1 MMREFKALSPKGLA
15 DESDASFFSEE
26 PVVTVKESKRRITIS
41 YVFPGFYMVDESQT
55 VEGSEVPFKQIAI
68 EGAGFI
74 GDNGKPQLPSFG
86 RYVQIPFGCEY
97 KVTVYEGEPV
107 EFDRILVKPAQAE
120 LTDNPDQDVAFAYDK
135 ETYSSNN
142 LFPAELARV
151 SAPYQI
157 DGYTALLLHVCPL
170 QYNPVKNRLV
180 GYSNIDITIDLTEKK
195 DKIEEHPFPDP
206 EGGLEGFGNLFLN
219 PRRHI
224 ERRLSVKPQ
233 LLPIP
238 SRLERVGPELLII
251 YHHNFK
257 DAAKKLNLWKSMNGL
272 RSDIVSIDS
281 IPNYGVATDD
291 AERVTALKAY
301 IRKAKRLRVSRG
313 RFQIPR
319 LRYVLLFGDV
329 DMIASETIS
338 DDSVSGGGWGPVNIS
353 DYYYGTSKDPDSPT
367 EMVFPYLAV
376 GRIPVRTAEEGS
388 SVVDQ
393 IIQYEKNPPCDPDYY
408 HRLTFAA
415 LFQDKPRWDS
425 PCDGRAARAYM
436 RTMEAIRDRMVSLGF
451 DVTRVYVKDCP
462 DTDMEYFSDGTAVPQ
477 EVKDAVVDGETA
489 TGMLVSETSEGQ
501 LLIAHRDHGMQE
513 GWHMPSFT
521 RQHLNHVTSD
531 APSVFFSL
539 NCQTGWFDRPANRE
553 SFAESMLR
561 IKGGAP
567 SLIAATRNSSTTHN
581 DEMMKALF
589 DALWGGVLPTFPS
602 SETASYA
609 VKNNRLGDILNYGKS
624 YLPIASNS
632 DAFNKDHFEIYHV
645 IGDPS
650 LELWKE
656 EPRTIGMRARYL
668 TRGRRGGVLSISL
681 DHCPK
686 GSVVTIWN
694 REKLIKRIEPSSTQI
709 TLSLKDISLLVRP
722 VKFVSKFPRL
732 FVCFGAPG
740 YRFRQARVHMV

>member
-1 MMREFKALSPKGLA
+1 MREFKALSPRGLA
-15 DESDASFFSEE
+15 DASDASFFSEE

-41 YVFPGFYMVDESQT
+41 YLFPGFYTIDESRT
-55 VEGSEVPFKQIAI
+55 VEGNEVPFQQINI

-74 GDNGKPQLPSFG
+74 GENGKPQLPSFG
-86 RYVQIPFGCEY
+86 RYVQIPFGCDY
-97 KVTVYEGEPV
+97 KVTVYEGDPV
-107 EFDRILVKPAQAE
+107 EFDKILVKPTQAE
-120 LTDNPDQDVAFAYDK
+120 LTDNPDQQYAFAYDK
-135 ETYSSNN
+135 ETYSANK
-142 LFPAELARV
+142 LFPSELACV
-151 SAPYQI
+151 SEPYQI

-170 QYNPVKNRLV
+170 QYNPAKNRLI
-180 GYSNIDITIDLTEKK
+180 GYSNIDITIDLTEKR
-195 DKIEEHPFPDP
+195 DGVDEHPFPDP
-206 EGGLEGFGNLFLN
+206 ENGLEGFGNLFLN

-224 ERRLSVKPQ
+224 ERRLHVKPH
-233 LLPIP
+233 LRPIP

-251 YHHNFK
+251 YHPTFK
-257 DAAKKLNLWKSMNGL
+257 SAAKKLNLWKRMNGL
-272 RSDIVSIDS
+272 RSDVVSIES
-281 IPNYGVATDD
+281 VPNYSAAPHDED
-291 AERVTALKAY
+291 RVTALKTY

-338 DDSVSGGGWGPVNIS
+338 NDSVSGGVWGPVNIS
-353 DYYYGTSKDPDSPT
+353 DYYYATSKDPESPT
-367 EMVFPYLAV
+367 EMVFPCLAL
-376 GRIPVRTAEEGS
+376 GRIPVRTAEEGA
-388 SVVDQ
+388 SVADQ

-408 HRLTFAA
+408 QRLTFAA
-415 LFQDKPRWDS
+415 LFQDKQRWDS
-425 PCDGRAARAYM
+425 PCDGRASRAYM
-436 RTMEAIRDRMVSLGF
+436 RTMEDIRERMVALGF

-462 DTDMEYFSDGTAVPQ
+462 DSEMTHFSDGTVVPQ

-489 TGMLVSETSEGQ
+489 TGMLISETSEGQ

-521 RQHLNHVTSD
+521 RQHLNNITSN
-531 APSVFFSL
+531 APSIFFSL
-539 NCQTGWFDRPANRE
+539 NCQTGWFDRAANRE
-553 SFAESMLR
+553 SFAENLLR

-567 SLIAATRNSSTTHN
+567 SLIAATRNSSTSHN

-602 SETASYA
+602 TETASYA

-624 YLPIASNS
+624 YLPIASHS
-632 DAFNKDHFEIYHV
+632 DAYNKDHFEIYHV

-656 EPRTIGMRARYL
+656 EPRTIGMKVRYGAL
-668 TRGRRGGVLSISL
+668 RKRGGVLSISL

-686 GSVVTIWN
+686 GSVVTIWHG
-694 REKLIKRIEPSSTQI
+694 EKMIKRIEPSSTQI
-709 TLSLKDISLLVRP
+709 TLPLKDISLLRRP
-722 VKFVSKFPRL
+722 VKFVSKFPMI

-740 YRFRQARVHMV
+740 YRFRQARVHMP